1 MHGLFRTQQ
10 ARLTGYVH
18 ELIDCN
24 GTAPSSV
31 IILQNWTQ
39 IYNSKGDVLVSGMVL
54 VTKAMQFI
62 KRVSSLMDNSVKQF
76 SPQR

>member
-18 ELIDCN
+18 ELNDCN

-39 IYNSKGDVLVSGMVL
+39 IYNSKGDVLVNGMVL
-54 VTKAMQFI
+54 ATKAMEFI
-62 KRVSSLMDNSVKQF
+62 KRVSSLMDDSVKQ
-76 SPQR
+76 